1 MIKLAQKALFDFK
14 DLQESSVEVSS
25 SSVTLI
31 ERLGK
36 HLNQL
41 KAQFL
46 ADIVTEDVSP
56 HTLSAIDEFKKVRQ
70 KVADLTA
77 GFIDT
82 FERTTDD
89 SLLDKSDEE
98 SQGALSIVDRTISA
112 YGLAQEAAKKEEG
125 GIGVKG
131 FVVKAIR
138 GIAGI
143 AATAFRVLVSGVKVI
158 AKILSRVL
166 LSPWGLAL
174 IAGAAIVTGAVWLYK
189 KFTGGKSSESAE
201 SESGSSWFSS
211 GHITPSESERS
222 NYRPYSMVT
231 PSRPVSTGHQ
241 NATITPGTTYRPS
254 SSRYSGYS
262 GYSGYSKQPVT
273 GNYRP
278 SSSYSRQP
286 KGGSYREPTSSRYLG
301 SIDDEKYQSVGRVAS
316 TMPSFG
322 LGNPSELSVRQDI
335 QQNISRG
342 TGRAYAK
349 KLANRSIMD
358 AVIEGANRVGV
369 DPQMML
375 QIVRAES
382 AYGTMTVSGTSQAQG
397 IFQIIPSTWQSHYR
411 QFDKKYGI
419 PRNTPND
426 PLSASIFS
434 AAYAKDVLIPRV
446 KKVKPDATAADLYML
461 YVFGPGGGIALLKDY
476 MKNPNQYT
484 VYTHSRR
491 SYGPSQIRAN
501 RSYFYNKDGS
511 AKTVAET
518 YRLAQE
524 RVTMSVEE
532 EEVMVE
538 MYGSQILAQTN
549 QTELVTYAGRV
560 YQV

>member
-14 DLQESSVEVSS
+14 ALQESSVEVSS
-25 SSVTLI
+25 SSVTQI
-31 ERLGK
+31 ERLSK

-89 SLLDKSDEE
+89 TLLDKSDEE

-112 YGLAQEAAKKEEG
+112 YGLAQEASKKEEG

-131 FVVKAIR
+131 FVIKAIR

-174 IAGAAIVTGAVWLYK
+174 IAGAAIVTGAAWLYK
-189 KFTGGKSSESAE
+189 KFTGKDKSNEPVDS
-201 SESGSSWFSS
+201 SGSSWFSS
-211 GHITPSESERS
+211 GHIEASESERS
-222 NYRPYSMVT
+222 NYRPYSQVT
-231 PSRPVSTGHQ
+231 PSRPISTGHQ
-241 NATITPGTTYRPS
+241 NATILATGTTYRS
-254 SSRYSGYS
+254 S
-262 GYSGYSKQPVT
+262 YSKQSAT
-273 GNYRP
+273 SDYRP
-278 SSSYSRQP
+278 SSTQSR
-286 KGGSYREPTSSRYLG
+286 GYREPTLSRYIG
-301 SIDDEKYQSVGRVAS
+301 SVDAEYQSVSRVAS

-322 LGNPSELSVRQDI
+322 LGSPSELSVRRDI

-342 TGRAYAK
+342 TGQAYAR

-382 AYGTMTVSGTSQAQG
+382 SYGTMTVSGTSQAQG

-411 QFDKKYGI
+411 QFNKKYGI

-501 RSYFYNKDGS
+501 QSYFYNEDGS

-538 MYGSQILAQTN
+538 MYGSQILAQTG
-549 QTELVTYAGRV
+549 QSELVTYAGRI

>member
-14 DLQESSVEVSS
+14 SLQESSVEVSS

-31 ERLGK
+31 ERLSK

-89 SLLDKSDEE
+89 SLLDQSDEE

-112 YGLAQEAAKKEEG
+112 YGLAQEASKKEEG

-189 KFTGGKSSESAE
+189 KFTGGKSSEPVE
-201 SESGSSWFSS
+201 SESGSSGSSWFSS

-254 SSRYSGYS
+254 FSSSS
-262 GYSGYSKQPVT
+262 SYSKQTVT

-278 SSSYSRQP
+278 RSSYSRQST
-286 KGGSYREPTSSRYLG
+286 GGSYREPTSSRYIG
-301 SIDDEKYQSVGRVAS
+301 SIDDAEKYLLKAIELAPDEIDLYN
-316 TMPSFG
+316 T
-322 LGNPSELSVRQDI
+322 LGYLWVDHNRNLDQ
-335 QQNISRG
+335 
-342 TGRAYAK
+342 AK
-349 KLANRSIMD
+349 VFIEKALAAKD
-358 AVIEGANRVGV
+358 
-369 DPQMML
+369 Q
-375 QIVRAES
+375 
-382 AYGTMTVSGTSQAQG
+382 AYGSL
-397 IFQIIPSTWQSHYR
+397 FP
-411 QFDKKYGI
+411 
-419 PRNTPND
+419 
-426 PLSASIFS
+426 
-434 AAYAKDVLIPRV
+434 
-446 KKVKPDATAADLYML
+446 
-461 YVFGPGGGIALLKDY
+461 
-476 MKNPNQYT
+476 
-484 VYTHSRR
+484 
-491 SYGPSQIRAN
+491 
-501 RSYFYNKDGS
+501 
-511 AKTVAET
+511 AE
-518 YRLAQE
+518 
-524 RVTMSVEE
+524 
-532 EEVMVE
+532 
-538 MYGSQILAQTN
+538 
-549 QTELVTYAGRV
+549 
-560 YQV
+560 

>member
-14 DLQESSVEVSS
+14 ALQESSVEVSS
-25 SSVTLI
+25 SSVTQI
-31 ERLGK
+31 ERLSK

-89 SLLDKSDEE
+89 TLLDKSDEE

-112 YGLAQEAAKKEEG
+112 YGLAQEASKKEEG

-131 FVVKAIR
+131 FVIKAIR

-189 KFTGGKSSESAE
+189 KFTGDKSSESVE
-201 SESGSSWFSS
+201 SSGSSWFSS
-211 GHITPSESERS
+211 GHIEPSASERS
-222 NYRPYSMVT
+222 NYRPYSQVT
-231 PSRPVSTGHQ
+231 PSRPISTGYQ
-241 NATITPGTTYRPS
+241 NATIPATGTTYRPS
-254 SSRYSGYS
+254 
-262 GYSGYSKQPVT
+262 YSKQSAT
-273 GNYRP
+273 SDYRP
-278 SSSYSRQP
+278 SSTQSST
-286 KGGSYREPTSSRYLG
+286 YREPTSSRYIG
-301 SIDDEKYQSVGRVAS
+301 SVDAEYQSVSRVAS

-322 LGNPSELSVRQDI
+322 LGNPSELSVRRDI

-342 TGRAYAK
+342 TGQAYAR

-501 RSYFYNKDGS
+501 QSYFYNKDGS

-532 EEVMVE
+532 EEVMAE
-538 MYGSQILAQTN
+538 MYGSQILAQTG
-549 QTELVTYAGRV
+549 QSELVTYAGRI

>member
-14 DLQESSVEVSS
+14 ALQESSVEVSS
-25 SSVTLI
+25 SSVTQI
-31 ERLGK
+31 ERLSK

-89 SLLDKSDEE
+89 TLLDKSDEE

-112 YGLAQEAAKKEEG
+112 YGLAQEASKKEEG
-125 GIGVKG
+125 GLGVKG
-131 FVVKAIR
+131 FVIKAIR

-189 KFTGGKSSESAE
+189 KFTSDDKT
-201 SESGSSWFSS
+201 SGSSSS
-211 GHITPSESERS
+211 GHIEASESERS
-222 NYRPYSMVT
+222 NYRPYSQVT
-231 PSRPVSTGHQ
+231 PSRPVSTGQQ
-241 NATITPGTTYRPS
+241 NVISPVTTYRPS
-254 SSRYSGYS
+254 SAQSTQMQG
-262 GYSGYSKQPVT
+262 
-273 GNYRP
+273 
-278 SSSYSRQP
+278 
-286 KGGSYREPTSSRYLG
+286 YREPTSSRYIG
-301 SIDDEKYQSVGRVAS
+301 SIDAEYQSVSRVAS

-322 LGNPSELSVRQDI
+322 LGNPSELSVRRDI

-342 TGRAYAK
+342 TGQAYAR

-434 AAYAKDVLIPRV
+434 AAYAKDILIPRV

-461 YVFGPGGGIALLKDY
+461 YVFGPGGGVALLKDY

-501 RSYFYNKDGS
+501 SSYFYNKDGS

-532 EEVMVE
+532 EEVMAE
-538 MYGSQILAQTN
+538 MYGSQILAQTD
-549 QTELVTYAGRV
+549 QTELITYAGRV

>member
-14 DLQESSVEVSS
+14 ALQESSVEVSS
-25 SSVTLI
+25 SNVTQI
-31 ERLGK
+31 ERLSK

-46 ADIVTEDVSP
+46 ADIVTEDISP

-89 SLLDKSDEE
+89 TLLDQSDEE

-112 YGLAQEAAKKEEG
+112 YGLAQEASKKEEG

-131 FVVKAIR
+131 FVIKAIR

-143 AATAFRVLVSGVKVI
+143 AATAFRVLVSGVNVI

-189 KFTGGKSSESAE
+189 KFTVDKSSG
-201 SESGSSWFSS
+201 GSSWSSS
-211 GHITPSESERS
+211 GHVEVSESERS
-222 NYRPYSMVT
+222 NYRPYSQVT
-231 PSRPVSTGHQ
+231 PSRPVSTGQQ
-241 NATITPGTTYRPS
+241 NAITPVTTYRP
-254 SSRYSGYS
+254 
-262 GYSGYSKQPVT
+262 T
-273 GNYRP
+273 
-278 SSSYSRQP
+278 SSYTPTAQAPQVR
-286 KGGSYREPTSSRYLG
+286 YRAPTSSRYIG
-301 SIDDEKYQSVGRVAS
+301 SIDDAEYQSVSRVAS

-322 LGNPSELSVRQDI
+322 LGNPSELAVRQDI
-335 QQNISRG
+335 QQNISRD
-342 TGRAYAK
+342 TGQAYAR

-434 AAYAKDVLIPRV
+434 AAYAKDILIPRV

-461 YVFGPGGGIALLKDY
+461 YVFGPGGGVALLKDY

-501 RSYFYNKDGS
+501 PSYFYNKDGS

-532 EEVMVE
+532 EEVMAE
-538 MYGSQILAQTN
+538 MYGSQILAQTD
-549 QTELVTYAGRV
+549 QTELITYAGRV

>member
-14 DLQESSVEVSS
+14 ALQESSVEVSS
-25 SSVTLI
+25 SSVTQI
-31 ERLGK
+31 ERLSK

-46 ADIVTEDVSP
+46 ADIVTEDISP

-89 SLLDKSDEE
+89 TLLDQSDEE

-112 YGLAQEAAKKEEG
+112 YGLAQEASKKEEG

-131 FVVKAIR
+131 FVIKAIR

-189 KFTGGKSSESAE
+189 KFTGDKSSESVE

-222 NYRPYSMVT
+222 NYRPYSQVT
-231 PSRPVSTGHQ
+231 PSRPVSTGQQ
-241 NATITPGTTYRPS
+241 NATITPVTAYRPS
-254 SSRYSGYS
+254 STYTPTAQVR
-262 GYSGYSKQPVT
+262 
-273 GNYRP
+273 
-278 SSSYSRQP
+278 
-286 KGGSYREPTSSRYLG
+286 YREPTSSRYIG
-301 SIDDEKYQSVGRVAS
+301 SIDDAEYQSVSRVAS

-342 TGRAYAK
+342 TGQAYAR

-434 AAYAKDVLIPRV
+434 AAYAKDILIPRV

-461 YVFGPGGGIALLKDY
+461 YVFGPGGGVALLKDY

-501 RSYFYNKDGS
+501 PSYFYNKDGS

-532 EEVMVE
+532 EEVMAE
-538 MYGSQILAQTN
+538 MYGSQILAQTD

>member
-14 DLQESSVEVSS
+14 ALQESSVEVSS
-25 SSVTLI
+25 SSVTQI
-31 ERLGK
+31 ERLSK

-89 SLLDKSDEE
+89 TLLDKSDEE

-112 YGLAQEAAKKEEG
+112 YGLAQEASKKEEG
-125 GIGVKG
+125 GLGVKG
-131 FVVKAIR
+131 FVIKAIR

-189 KFTGGKSSESAE
+189 KFTGDKASESVE
-201 SESGSSWFSS
+201 SSGSSSS
-211 GHITPSESERS
+211 GHIEASDSERS
-222 NYRPYSMVT
+222 NYRPYSQVT
-231 PSRPVSTGHQ
+231 PSRPVSTGQ
-241 NATITPGTTYRPS
+241 QSVTPVTTYSPTSYSKQSATSDYRPS
-254 SSRYSGYS
+254 ST
-262 GYSGYSKQPVT
+262 Q
-273 GNYRP
+273 
-278 SSSYSRQP
+278 SST
-286 KGGSYREPTSSRYLG
+286 YREPTSSRYIG
-301 SIDDEKYQSVGRVAS
+301 SVDAEYQSVSRVAS

-322 LGNPSELSVRQDI
+322 LGSPSELAVRQDI

-342 TGRAYAK
+342 TGQAYAR

-411 QFDKKYGI
+411 QFNKKYGI

-461 YVFGPGGGIALLKDY
+461 YVFGPGGGVALLKDY

-501 RSYFYNKDGS
+501 KSYFYNEDGS

-532 EEVMVE
+532 EEVMAE
-538 MYGSQILAQTN
+538 MYGSQILAQTG
-549 QTELVTYAGRV
+549 QSELVTYAGRI

>member
-14 DLQESSVEVSS
+14 ALQESSVEVSS
-25 SSVTLI
+25 SSVTQI
-31 ERLGK
+31 ERLSK

-46 ADIVTEDVSP
+46 ADIVTEDISP

-89 SLLDKSDEE
+89 TLLDQSDEE

-112 YGLAQEAAKKEEG
+112 YGLAPEASKKEEG

-131 FVVKAIR
+131 FVIKAIR

-189 KFTGGKSSESAE
+189 KFTGDKSSESIE

-222 NYRPYSMVT
+222 NYRPYSQVT
-231 PSRPVSTGHQ
+231 SSRPVSTGQQ
-241 NATITPGTTYRPS
+241 NATITPVTTYRPA
-254 SSRYSGYS
+254 
-262 GYSGYSKQPVT
+262 
-273 GNYRP
+273 
-278 SSSYSRQP
+278 SSYTPTAHPQVR
-286 KGGSYREPTSSRYLG
+286 YREPTSSRYIG
-301 SIDDEKYQSVGRVAS
+301 SIDDAEYQSVSRVAS

-322 LGNPSELSVRQDI
+322 LGNPSELNVRQDI
-335 QQNISRG
+335 QQSISRG
-342 TGRAYAK
+342 TGQAYAR

-434 AAYAKDVLIPRV
+434 AAYAKDILIPRV

-461 YVFGPGGGIALLKDY
+461 YVFGPGGGVALLKDY

-501 RSYFYNKDGS
+501 PSYFYNKDGS

-532 EEVMVE
+532 EEVMAE
-538 MYGSQILAQTN
+538 MYGSQILAQTD

>member
-14 DLQESSVEVSS
+14 TLQESSVEVSS
-25 SSVTLI
+25 SSVTQI
-31 ERLGK
+31 ERLSK

-89 SLLDKSDEE
+89 TLLDKSDEE

-112 YGLAQEAAKKEEG
+112 YGLAQEASKKEEG

-131 FVVKAIR
+131 FVIKAIR

-174 IAGAAIVTGAVWLYK
+174 IAGAAIVTGAAWLYK
-189 KFTGGKSSESAE
+189 KFTGDDKSSESVE
-201 SESGSSWFSS
+201 SSGSSWFSS
-211 GHITPSESERS
+211 GHIEPSASERS
-222 NYRPYSMVT
+222 NYRPYSQVT
-231 PSRPVSTGHQ
+231 PSRPISTGHQ
-241 NATITPGTTYRPS
+241 NATIPATGTTYRPS
-254 SSRYSGYS
+254 
-262 GYSGYSKQPVT
+262 YSKQSAT
-273 GNYRP
+273 SDYRP
-278 SSSYSRQP
+278 SSTQSSA
-286 KGGSYREPTSSRYLG
+286 YREPTSSRYIG
-301 SIDDEKYQSVGRVAS
+301 SVDAEYQSVSRVAS

-322 LGNPSELSVRQDI
+322 LGSPSELAVRQDI

-342 TGRAYAK
+342 TGRAYAR

-382 AYGTMTVSGTSQAQG
+382 SYGTMTVSGTSQAQG

-411 QFDKKYGI
+411 QFNKKYGI

-501 RSYFYNKDGS
+501 QSYFYNEDGS

-532 EEVMVE
+532 EEVMAE
-538 MYGSQILAQTN
+538 MYGSQILAQTG
-549 QTELVTYAGRV
+549 QSELVTYAGRI